1 MSKLYQTF
9 QSPYSLHKPPYTILF
24 HTSYLPQ
31 WVCCQISE
39 NIFFFLNLLVQKL
52 FFDNSSLTLQLISA
66 TFYLKSISLLLITA
80 RLLYLSIISSCM
92 SAAGEETSEP
102 EISYCLR
109 WKLFCYS
116 SPSHLTPETF
126 VSPSALCLSFVFFV
140 FVFWLIESTIANL
153 QGLTHSNP
161 SKITNQVT
169 LSNKHMNHLFW
180 A

>member
-80 RLLYLSIISSCM
+80 RLLYLSTISSCM

-126 VSPSALCLSFVFFV
+126 VSPSALCLSLFFLFAFSGLLRPLSQTFRV
-140 FVFWLIESTIANL
+140 WLT
-153 QGLTHSNP
+153 QTPQKVLTKSP
-161 SKITNQVT
+161 
-169 LSNKHMNHLFW
+169 
-180 A
+180 